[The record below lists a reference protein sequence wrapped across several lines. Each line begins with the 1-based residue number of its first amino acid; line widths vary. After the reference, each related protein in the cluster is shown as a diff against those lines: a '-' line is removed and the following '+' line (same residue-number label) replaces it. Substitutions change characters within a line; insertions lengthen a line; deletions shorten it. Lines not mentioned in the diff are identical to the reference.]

1 MANYQTRSS
10 TRSLA
15 PKACYERPRQPQ
27 GPKRFTSAKPRACGI
42 STAQPK
48 VAKGT
53 MVRMPSTT
61 MNNAPQVTPV
71 RSGST
76 LAAIQITTAFRHIL
90 TTAEGVSDSHVC
102 AIIVRLALYPHP
114 PAHEHICLSISE
126 RPHNIFFIRNPG
138 NWNYCENGKGH
149 KGSYDN
155 GKRMTLF
162 VYATSMPK

>member
-1 MANYQTRSS
+1 MASYPTRSS
-10 TRSLA
+10 TPSLV
-15 PKACYERPRQPQ
+15 PRACCERPRQPQ

-42 STAQPK
+42 SMAQPK

-61 MNNAPQVTPV
+61 MNNAPQVTPAA

-76 LAAIQITTAFRHIL
+76 HPAIQITTAFRHIL

-102 AIIVRLALYPHP
+102 AIIGRLALYPPP

-126 RPHNIFFIRNPG
+126 RPHNIFFYTKSRQL
-138 NWNYCENGKGH
+138 E
-149 KGSYDN
+149 
-155 GKRMTLF
+155 LL
-162 VYATSMPK
+162 

>member
-1 MANYQTRSS
+1 MASYPTRSS
-10 TRSLA
+10 TPSLV
-15 PKACYERPRQPQ
+15 PRACCERPRQPQ

-53 MVRMPSTT
+53 MVRMPITT
-61 MNNAPQVTPV
+61 VNNAPQVTPV

-102 AIIVRLALYPHP
+102 ATIVRLALYPHP

-126 RPHNIFFIRNPG
+126 RPHNIFFYTKSRQL
-138 NWNYCENGKGH
+138 E
-149 KGSYDN
+149 
-155 GKRMTLF
+155 LL
-162 VYATSMPK
+162 